1 MITLLLRLLPIG
13 QLLLLAGGVAFLQM
27 AGIDV
32 IGMALDAFGLSDPL
46 NWFDWL

>member
-1 MITLLLRLLPIG
+1 MISLILRLLPIG

-32 IGMALDAFGLSDPL
+32 IGMALDVLGLSDPT
-46 NWFDWL
+46 NWVGWL